1 MADIVLIETPESPIE
16 ATDTTK
22 TQPTTATLLVNPVIS
37 SIDRVSNNIAFLQ
50 NLNIAN
56 LDSPPTG
63 NRPAAPS
70 ILTGRRPTFG
80 QLFPRG
86 YFNR

>member
-1 MADIVLIETPESPIE
+1 MPDIVLTETPDTAET
-16 ATDTTK
+16 ATDITK
-22 TQPTTATLLVNPVIS
+22 TQPTTATPLIDPILSSVN
-37 SIDRVSNNIAFLQ
+37 RVSNNIAFS
-50 NLNIAN
+50 LNYNINN

-63 NRPAAPS
+63 NRPAVPGV
-70 ILTGRRPTFG
+70 LTGRRPKFG